1 MPKPPTT
8 APRPAPLRP
17 DRRGP
22 AQPGPSLVARVRP
35 AIDQLVPADAPVVLM
50 VSGGSDSTAL
60 LLLMARLVPTERLH
74 VLHVNHLLRGASA
87 NADEVFV
94 RTLAAREGIAC
105 TVKHVDVG
113 RLAEEERGNVEAI
126 GRRERY
132 AAAAALLGEL
142 CEKAGVP
149 SDQGR
154 IATAHTRDDRV
165 ETFMMRASV
174 GTGPGGLGSI
184 RPQSGQVIH
193 PLLALSRQELRGW
206 LRDQGQ
212 DWCEDET
219 NLVPDRDRTY
229 MRLEVLPNLRSRNAS
244 FDANLERTMDL
255 IADEDEYLTDQAN
268 GLYQRLLRPAP
279 QDLVPRDEDGPVSA
293 VALDAAGVAAA
304 PLVLARRVVR
314 QALLAV
320 GGRHTRV
327 EARRIDEVVNGAS
340 DPQFAAD
347 LPGFIRVRNSF
358 QTLVFICDPD
368 QLGWA
373 ASATAPWGGWL
384 AIPGQLGLPDGWQLT
399 ASVEPVPARAQL
411 RALDAS
417 REAFVDVGRARRL
430 WVSGPREGERMVPLG
445 FAHGSKKL
453 SDVFGDRKVPAPL
466 RGRVPVV
473 RRGEGR
479 DAPVVWLGGVMVD
492 ERSKIAA
499 STAQAVHLTLHRAP
513 ER

>member
-8 APRPAPLRP
+8 ASRPAPLRP

-268 GLYQRLLRPAP
+268 DLYQRLLRP
-279 QDLVPRDEDGPVSA
+279 VPRDEDGPVSA

-399 ASVEPVPARAQL
+399 ASVEPVPARAEL